1 MCSNFLP
8 GTWLFYEQRH
18 LQGKALTQPGLRLG
32 AQSRA
37 FGVPAEACRQ
47 GQPRKAALHLSHL
60 RHLPRPCPCPP
71 GPAPALQSRPH
82 HRPRPCTPDPPTPQA
97 PPLPS
102 RPRPHHRPRPCP
114 PGPAHTCVGQEA
126 VAFVPRHVIDTRALV
141 QTRVGCALVD
151 VGLAVGPWR
160 ERKRGRCGRHPGA
173 MAKFCLACRKSPA
186 LSLGPGNP
194 HQRVQ
199 EPPGF
204 STAGLCP
211 GSTWPPGP
219 APSHSPLKPS
229 RQAHT

>member
-1 MCSNFLP
+1 MGCL
-8 GTWLFYEQRH
+8 QRH
-18 LQGKALTQPGLRLG
+18 ADKASPGRPPCTS
-32 AQSRA
+32 ATCA
-37 FGVPAEACRQ
+37 TCR
-47 GQPRKAALHLSHL
+47 
-60 RHLPRPCPCPP
+60 
-71 GPAPALQSRPH
+71 GPAPAL
-82 HRPRPCTPDPPTPQA
+82 QA

-102 RPRPHHRPRPCP
+102 RAAHTTGPAPALQTRPHHRPRPCP

-173 MAKFCLACRKSPA
+173 MAKFCLAWRKSPA